1 MKQKYAVVTGGTKG
15 IGRAVSEKLLKNGY
29 RVFAVYASDDAA
41 AEKFMEDSFS
51 YKDRI
56 SLIKCDLSTREN
68 ADLLI
73 KTVLKSTG
81 CLDCIILNAGATDRT
96 PFDEITYE
104 KWEYVVNTNVNVPFY
119 LVHEFKPHI
128 AKETGRIIFIGSVC
142 GVYPHSVSPAYGV
155 TKAACHQMAKELVK
169 FFADDG
175 ITVNAIIPG
184 FTDTPRQKS
193 KAPEHRERIEN
204 KIALGRFACSEEIAD
219 LCMEVIRNQ
228 YINGANLVI
237 DGGYSYR

>member
-104 KWEYVVNTNVNVPFY
+104 KWEYVVMYRFILFMNLNRILQKKRDVLFLSVQYAAYILIRY
-119 LVHEFKPHI
+119 LPLMV
-128 AKETGRIIFIGSVC
+128 
-142 GVYPHSVSPAYGV
+142 
-155 TKAACHQMAKELVK
+155 
-169 FFADDG
+169 
-175 ITVNAIIPG
+175 
-184 FTDTPRQKS
+184 
-193 KAPEHRERIEN
+193 
-204 KIALGRFACSEEIAD
+204 
-219 LCMEVIRNQ
+219 
-228 YINGANLVI
+228 
-237 DGGYSYR
+237 